1 MKRITIIST
10 VAVVLLLTAF
20 VVVRAETRGGHRWC
34 GQRWH
39 HFGPVGYLAHEL
51 KLSDAQKAE
60 IQALWQAEQPVLAVH
75 FRDLLAENKEMNTIA
90 AKSNPDQS
98 EVQKIADREANTIA
112 TMLME
117 KARLQS
123 KIYSTVLNPDQR
135 AKADELQKNWESRL
149 DRLAAHLESQPTQ
162 K

>member
-1 MKRITIIST
+1 MKRITILST

-34 GQRWH
+34 GQRWR
-39 HFGPVGYLAHEL
+39 HFGPVGFLAHEL

-60 IQALWQAEQPVLAVH
+60 IQALWQAERPVLAAH
-75 FRDLLAENKEMNTIA
+75 IHDLLAENKEMNTIA
-90 AKSNPDQS
+90 AKGNPDQS

-117 KARLQS
+117 KTRLQS
-123 KIYSTVLNPDQR
+123 KIYSTVLNPEQR
-135 AKADELQKNWESRL
+135 ANADGLQKNWESRL
-149 DRLAAHLESQPTQ
+149 DRLAGRLESQPTQ

>member
-1 MKRITIIST
+1 MKRITILST

-51 KLSDAQKAE
+51 KLSDTQKSQ
-60 IQALWQAEQPVLAVH
+60 IQALWQAERPALAVNIH
-75 FRDLLAENKEMNTIA
+75 DLLAENKELNTIA

-98 EVQKIADREANTIA
+98 EVQKTADREAATMA
-112 TMLME
+112 TMLIE
-117 KARLQS
+117 KARLES

-135 AKADELQKNWESRL
+135 AKADELQKKWESRL
-149 DRLAAHLESQPTQ
+149 DRLADRLETQPAE